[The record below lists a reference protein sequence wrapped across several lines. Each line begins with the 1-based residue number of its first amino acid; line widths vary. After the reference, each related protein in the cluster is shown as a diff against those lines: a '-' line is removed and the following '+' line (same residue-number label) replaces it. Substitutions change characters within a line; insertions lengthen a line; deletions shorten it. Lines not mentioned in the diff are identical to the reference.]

1 LPFSSGPVS
10 KRFSMRRLLSSLFL
24 CLGVAAPAAHAGG
37 DATAGAAVFRKCA
50 ACHTASEPVNR
61 VGPSLMGVVGRP
73 VASVADYNYSEAM
86 KTFGAEGHVWDEATL
101 SEYLLS
107 PKAMVGGTK
116 MTFPGLKKPQ
126 DIADVIAYLK
136 APPAAK

>member
-1 LPFSSGPVS
+1 MS
-10 KRFSMRRLLSSLFL
+10 RLVAGLLLCL
-24 CLGVAAPAAHAGG
+24 CLGAPAAEAGG

-50 ACHTASEPVNR
+50 TCHTASEPVNR

-73 VASVADYNYSEAM
+73 AASVPDYSYSEAM

-101 SEYLLS
+101 GEYLLS

-116 MTFPGLKKPQ
+116 MSFPGLKKPQ

-136 APPAAK
+136 APTAAK

>member
-1 LPFSSGPVS
+1 
-10 KRFSMRRLLSSLFL
+10 MRRLLPSLFL
-24 CLGVAAPAAHAGG
+24 CLGLGTSAAYAGG

-61 VGPSLMGVVGRP
+61 VGPSLMGVIGRP
-73 VASVADYNYSEAM
+73 AASVDGYSYSDAM
-86 KTFGAEGHVWDEATL
+86 KAFGAEGHVWDEATL

-116 MTFPGLKKPQ
+116 MSFPGLKKPQ

>member
-1 LPFSSGPVS
+1 MS
-10 KRFSMRRLLSSLFL
+10 RLAAGLLLCL
-24 CLGVAAPAAHAGG
+24 CLGAPAAEAGG

-50 ACHTASEPVNR
+50 TCHTASEPVNR

-73 VASVADYNYSEAM
+73 AASVPDYSYSEAM
-86 KTFGAEGHVWDEATL
+86 KAFGAEGHVWDEATL

-116 MTFPGLKKPQ
+116 MSFPGLKKPQ

>member
-1 LPFSSGPVS
+1 ML
-10 KRFSMRRLLSSLFL
+10 RLVTSLSITLCLGTL
-24 CLGVAAPAAHAGG
+24 CLGVTVAHAGG

-50 ACHTASEPVNR
+50 ACHTASEPTNR

-73 VASVADYNYSEAM
+73 AASVADYNYSDAM
-86 KTFGAEGHVWDEATL
+86 KAFGAEGRVWDEATL

-107 PKAMVGGTK
+107 PKAMVGATK
-116 MTFPGLKKPQ
+116 MAFAGLKKPQ

-136 APPAAK
+136 ASPAAK

>member
-1 LPFSSGPVS
+1 MP
-10 KRFSMRRLLSSLFL
+10 RLLSSLLLCL
-24 CLGVAAPAAHAGG
+24 CLGAPAAHAGG

-73 VASVADYNYSEAM
+73 AASVEGYSYSEAM
-86 KTFGAEGHVWDEATL
+86 TAFGAAGHVWDEATL

-107 PKAMVGGTK
+107 PKAMVGATK

-136 APPAAK
+136 APPAGK

>member
-1 LPFSSGPVS
+1 MS
-10 KRFSMRRLLSSLFL
+10 RLVAGLLLCL
-24 CLGVAAPAAHAGG
+24 CLGASAAEAGG
-37 DATAGAAVFRKCA
+37 DATAGAVVFRKCA
-50 ACHTASEPVNR
+50 TCHTASEPVNR

-73 VASVADYNYSEAM
+73 AASVSGYSYSEAM
-86 KTFGAEGHVWDEATL
+86 KAFGAEGHVWDEATL

-116 MTFPGLKKPQ
+116 MSFPGLKKSQ

-136 APPAAK
+136 APQAAK

>member
-1 LPFSSGPVS
+1 MS
-10 KRFSMRRLLSSLFL
+10 RLVAGLLL
-24 CLGVAAPAAHAGG
+24 CLCLEVPAAEAGG

-50 ACHTASEPVNR
+50 TCHTASEPVNR

-73 VASVADYNYSEAM
+73 AASVPGYSYSEAM
-86 KTFGAEGHVWDEATL
+86 KAFGAEGHVWDEATL

-116 MTFPGLKKPQ
+116 MSFPGLKKPQ

-136 APPAAK
+136 AQPAAK

>member
-1 LPFSSGPVS
+1 MSRLF
-10 KRFSMRRLLSSLFL
+10 FRLLLCL
-24 CLGVAAPAAHAGG
+24 CLGAPAAHAGG

-73 VASVADYNYSEAM
+73 VASIPDYSYSAAM
-86 KTFGAEGHVWDEATL
+86 KAFGAEGHVWDEATL

-107 PKAMVGGTK
+107 PKAMVGATK

-136 APPAAK
+136 APPAGK